1 MKISHEVPIVLLEDS
16 LKFNDYLFCL
26 PHLMD
31 ESEEYRNFF
40 LKAKKEGWY
49 IIMDNSLHELGEAYN
64 SERLLYW
71 LETLKPSEFIVPDVW
86 KDYQSSVVNARR
98 WKCDYLKDFSLETTL
113 VAVVQ
118 GDNLHEVSECYKEYK
133 ELGFEKIAFTYGLP
147 YYNQLCPHPNV
158 DMGKALGRIYTISVL
173 NNEGIIS
180 SHDRIHLLG
189 CAVPQEFSW
198 YDGFNF
204 IESIDTSNPI
214 MAALDEKL
222 YINGLKKKPLSNLNS
237 TQWLKDFT
245 SHQRK
250 LIDINTQEFKR
261 LI

>member
-1 MKISHEVPIVLLEDS
+1 MKVSHEVPIALLDRS
-16 LKFNDYLFCL
+16 LYFNDYLFCL

-31 ESEEYRNFF
+31 ESEEYRKFF
-40 LKAKKEGWY
+40 LEAKDKGWY
-49 IIMDNSLHELGEAYN
+49 IVMDNSLHELGEAYN
-64 SERLLYW
+64 TERLLYW
-71 LETLKPSEFIVPDVW
+71 VETLKPDEFIVPDVW
-86 KDYQSSVVNARR
+86 KDYQSSVASARR
-98 WKCDYLKDFSLETTL
+98 WKDDYLKDTNITL

-118 GDNLHEVSECYKEYK
+118 GDNLHEIVECCKEYK
-133 ELGFEKIAFTYGLP
+133 TLGFEKIAFTYGLP
-147 YYNQLCPHPNV
+147 YYNQLFPHPNV
-158 DMGKALGRIYTISVL
+158 DMGKALGRIYTLSVL
-173 NNEGIIS
+173 INEGIIT

-198 YDGFNF
+198 YDGFEC

-222 YINGLKKKPLSNLNS
+222 YINGLKEKPSINLNAS
-237 TQWLKDFT
+237 QNKTSFT
-245 SHQRK
+245 SHQMK